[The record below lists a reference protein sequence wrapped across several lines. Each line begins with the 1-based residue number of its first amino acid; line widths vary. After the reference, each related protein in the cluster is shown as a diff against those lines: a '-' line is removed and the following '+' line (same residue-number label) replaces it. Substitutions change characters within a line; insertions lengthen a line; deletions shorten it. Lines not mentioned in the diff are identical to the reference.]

1 VPRFAQKRIIL
12 EVLVS
17 AIAVVA
23 VGCSPVFADAPQQ
36 LYNKTIVMNW
46 NEYRVQRAD
55 AGDISKTNTSSSL
68 LVYVSSS
75 GRLFTRLSRN
85 NSRRSNSNDLDP
97 EGGNQ
102 RMGAGAAGNLKT
114 SFEGQQL
121 LIENSM
127 KSGARRIQATFNS
140 GFSGCSLTVRFG
152 KEGGADIRHRGMDG
166 RMYNIISTDVS
177 AQSCSTK
184 VGNVFAVQ

>member
-1 VPRFAQKRIIL
+1 MSRFAHRPTFFQL
-12 EVLVS
+12 LVPG
-17 AIAVVA
+17 IAVVA
-23 VGCSPVFADAPQQ
+23 LGCSSAFAEAPQQ

-46 NEYRVQRAD
+46 SEYRVQRAD

-75 GRLFTRLSRN
+75 GRLFTRLSRK

-102 RMGAGAAGNLKT
+102 RVGAGAAGNLRT

-140 GFSGCSLTVRFG
+140 GFSGCNLAGSFRKRG
-152 KEGGADIRHRGMDG
+152 RCGHPSPRHGWP
-166 RMYNIISTDVS
+166 DV
-177 AQSCSTK
+177 
-184 VGNVFAVQ
+184 

>member
-1 VPRFAQKRIIL
+1 MSRSAPKLAFFAIL
-12 EVLVS
+12 IQGF
-17 AIAVVA
+17 AITSL
-23 VGCSPVFADAPQQ
+23 GCSSAFAEAPPQ
-36 LYNKTIVMNW
+36 LHNKTIVMNW
-46 NEYRVQRAD
+46 SEYRVQRAD
-55 AGDISKTNTSSSL
+55 SGDISKTNTASSL

-75 GRLFTRLSRN
+75 GRLFTRLSRK
-85 NSRRSNSNDLDP
+85 NSRRSNSNDVDP

-102 RMGAGAAGNLKT
+102 RVGAGAAGNLRS

-127 KSGARRIQATFNS
+127 KSGARQIQATFNS
-140 GFSGCSLTVRFG
+140 AFSGCNLQVRFG